1 MAIILNWSIFS
12 GDSTYKASTNKDI
25 AEHPLYNVYLWVSE
39 TLLRLGPIVTLTILN
54 ILIIVRFNRIAKKR
68 ENLKGPAVNRTPT
81 THKNGKTN
89 SLKRSASPAV
99 SGGLTNG
106 PSPIQAPL
114 QQRSVSPI
122 ACVIDQVNNGTA
134 SINGNLLTVPTNGP
148 PAIISLDH
156 VSDLHYP
163 SHRWCCLQVVKC
175 ANQPSPLD
183 LHLSFGLA
191 KNSDGERRGNNR
203 KPSAVCM
210 ASRRMKG
217 NQYQVWLRVTRL

>member
-1 MAIILNWSIFS
+1 MTIFR
-12 GDSTYKASTNKDI
+12 DSFTDLSYKASTNKDI

-68 ENLKGPAVNRTPT
+68 EHLKGPAVNRTPT

-89 SLKRSASPAV
+89 SLKRSASPAAL
-99 SGGLTNG
+99 SAALTNG

-134 SINGNLLTVPTNGP
+134 SINGNLLTVPTNGAP

-156 VSDLHYP
+156 VSDLH
-163 SHRWCCLQVVKC
+163 L
-175 ANQPSPLD
+175 
-183 LHLSFGLA
+183 G
-191 KNSDGERRGNNR
+191 
-203 KPSAVCM
+203 
-210 ASRRMKG
+210 
-217 NQYQVWLRVTRL
+217 